1 MSSQVA
7 FGGRELAHWPRLE
20 RGGDGLPIILACLG
34 LSATG
39 QLTAAR
45 CPAAAGWSAAAGRGA
60 TCCVGSPSP
69 ASSRRVAMSRI
80 MSPREPGTTVT
91 AANEAEQ
98 CR

>member
-45 CPAAAGWSAAAGRGA
+45 CPAAAGWSAAAGRGGHLL
-60 TCCVGSPSP
+60 CRVPP
-69 ASSRRVAMSRI
+69 ARRVH
-80 MSPREPGTTVT
+80 
-91 AANEAEQ
+91 AELP
-98 CR
+98 CHE